1 MKYEM
6 IYLDSQG
13 ERATT
18 IVTIEAAM
26 WYDGKPAVRAITS
39 DLGVGRNANDDWS
52 AMQMLVLSAGGTFV
66 TAAPTLR

>member
-1 MKYEM
+1 VGSAFIGDGEMKYEM

-18 IVTIEAAM
+18 IVTIEAAT
-26 WYDGKPAVRAITS
+26 WYDGKPAVR
-39 DLGVGRNANDDWS
+39 NADDDWS